1 MTTENAQAPR
11 GGAAT
16 SGQAADRAARRSLV
30 GKVISNKMQKTVV
43 VEVERTRRHPLYGKV
58 IRVHKNYKA
67 HDENNECKIGDQVR
81 IVESRPYSKDKHF
94 RVEEILNR
102 AAQIDTAPLTASPD
116 VEG

>member
-1 MTTENAQAPR
+1 MTTEMQESGR
-11 GGAAT
+11 AT
-16 SGQAADRAARRSLV
+16 RKHLV
-30 GKVISNKMQKTVV
+30 GKVVSNKMQKTVV

-58 IRVHKNYKA
+58 VRVHKNYKA
-67 HDENNECKIGDQVR
+67 HDENNECKIGDHVR

-116 VEG
+116 VEE